1 MQLHRVLLASLIA
14 AARGWVVPP
23 TIGASLPA
31 AGCATAMPAAATPA
45 FARRMGGLRME
56 DAAEGSAAEG
66 AVAEPAADAVSD
78 FTEDLLEALTTDD
91 EPLVDDVPAVVVPG
105 AAGVEPEQLSSFTNA
120 ESITAMRSKC
130 VHRHLRAAPAPA
142 RTPAAHVRA
151 APSRLRRR
159 LWLRCWLSLSL
170 SLC

>member
-1 MQLHRVLLASLIA
+1 
-14 AARGWVVPP
+14 
-23 TIGASLPA
+23 
-31 AGCATAMPAAATPA
+31 
-45 FARRMGGLRME
+45 ME
-56 DAAEGSAAEG
+56 DAAEGSAADG

-105 AAGVEPEQLSSFTNA
+105 AAGVELEQLSSFTNA

-151 APSRLRRR
+151 APSRLRRW